1 LTGAAAGARAWGM
14 TRNWTLSALLAA
26 AACTTAGT
34 PPEPSAPAEVAPPEP
49 VPPGERWAGIA
60 AWTPTQVREILD
72 RTETTRLAPD
82 LAQLS
87 AGERTAV
94 AKLLEV
100 GRLFQRIYEMQRHRD
115 AISVAATL
123 AEADDPR
130 ARDLA
135 TLYRL
140 FQGPIA
146 TTLDNR
152 RREPFVRVDNAP
164 PGKNVYP
171 WDLTQAE
178 LDAYLAAHPGRRA
191 ELSDGRS
198 VVRRQDRLSLDQDI
212 GALRRHAVLD
222 ALHPG
227 LRRELEILAAQP
239 DRTHLYAVPYA
250 VAYAD
255 EMVQAHAL
263 LNEAADAVGADDT
276 AFARYLRNRARDLLS
291 NDYESGDA
299 SWVTGRFGNLN
310 AQIGA
315 YETYDDE
322 LLGTRAFY
330 SLSILG
336 NRRAETEALRRGMQ
350 GLQAIENALPYERHK
365 RIREDIPVG
374 VYDVIADFGQSR
386 GGNTASILPNEA
398 DIAERYGRTILLRA
412 NIMRSPE
419 IFGAAGGSWRA
430 AVAPEFAEHLTADA
444 NFQRTLWHEVGH
456 YLGVDR
462 TSDGRNLDEAL
473 GADANLLEEMKADLV
488 SLFAGQELRRR
499 GYYSDATLRSLYAS
513 GIYRTLQN
521 VRPRRE
527 QPYQTMQLMQFNWFI
542 DRRVLRFDP
551 ASQRLSIDYARYPAA
566 VEALLRE
573 VLAVQDAGD
582 PARAQAFVTRW
593 AGWDEALHGR
603 IAANIRGQ
611 QRVRYRLFTY
621 AALGE

>member
-1 LTGAAAGARAWGM
+1 MIR
-14 TRNWTLSALLAA
+14 TLALLLAT
-26 AACTTAGT
+26 AACTSAVMPSG
-34 PPEPSAPAEVAPPEP
+34 PSAAAEVALPEP
-49 VPPGERWAGIA
+49 VPAARRWAEIA
-60 AWTPTQVREILD
+60 AWTPAQVREMLD
-72 RTETTRLAPD
+72 RTETARLAPD
-82 LAQLS
+82 LAHLS

-94 AKLLEV
+94 AKLIEV
-100 GRLFQRIYEMQRHRD
+100 GRIFQRVYEMQRHRD
-115 AISVAATL
+115 ALSVAATL

-135 TLYRL
+135 ILYRL

-152 RREPFVRVDNAP
+152 REPFVRVADAP

-178 LDAYLAAHPGRRA
+178 LDAYLAAHPDRRA
-191 ELSDGRS
+191 ELSDARS
-198 VVRRQDRLSLDQDI
+198 VVRRQDRTSLRRDI
-212 GALRRHAVLD
+212 DALRRHPVLD

-227 LRRELEILAAQP
+227 LRRRLEMLAARP
-239 DRTHLYAVPYA
+239 DGSHFYAAPYS

-263 LNEAADAVGADDT
+263 LNEAAAAVEADDA

-336 NRRAETEALRRGMQ
+336 NRRVETEALRRGMQ
-350 GLQAIENALPYERHK
+350 GLQAIENSLPYERRK

-386 GGNTASILPNEA
+386 GGNTASILPNETS
-398 DIAERYGRTILLRA
+398 IAERYGRTILLRA

-430 AVAPEFAEHLTADA
+430 AVAPQFAAHLTADA

-462 TSDGRNLDEAL
+462 TRDGRVLDEAL
-473 GADANLLEEMKADLV
+473 GADANLLEELKADLV
-488 SLFAGQELRRR
+488 SLFAGEELRRR
-499 GYYSDATLRSLYAS
+499 GYYTDETLRSLYAS
-513 GIYRTLQN
+513 GIFRTLQN

-527 QPYQTMQLMQFNWFI
+527 QPYQTMQLMQFNWFL
-542 DRRVLRFDP
+542 DRGVLRFDP
-551 ASQRLSIDYARYPAA
+551 ASRRLSIDYGRYPAA

-582 PARAQAFVTRW
+582 PARAQAFVARW
-593 AGWDEALHGR
+593 ATWDEGLHGR
-603 IAANIRGQ
+603 IAANMRAA